1 MTQRVIQL
9 VTQTADLSP
18 DEQLELATILI
29 EQARKK
35 TAPARRNWL
44 DVVGVAPHPLTG
56 EDAQAW
62 VTRTRQAGEDERE
75 QKWRSRCW

>member
-9 VTQTADLSP
+9 VTQTAELSP
-18 DEQLELATILI
+18 DEQLELAAILI

-56 EDAQAW
+56 VDAQAC
-62 VTRTRQAGEDERE
+62 VTRTRQEGNDEHE
-75 QKWRSRCW
+75 QQWRSSR